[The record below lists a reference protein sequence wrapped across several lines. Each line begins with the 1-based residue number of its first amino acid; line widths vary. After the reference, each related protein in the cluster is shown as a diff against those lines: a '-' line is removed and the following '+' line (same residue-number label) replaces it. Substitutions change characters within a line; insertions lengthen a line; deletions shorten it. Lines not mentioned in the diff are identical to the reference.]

1 MADIVQLE
9 EKGTILYPKT
19 HTKAIADL
27 DNVVVKKTGNET
39 IEGTKNFKTGLQI
52 NGKSLLDMFY
62 PVGSIFQSVNSVS
75 PATTMGGT
83 WERIKGKV
91 LVGVD
96 EADSDFV
103 AGKTGGEK
111 NHILD
116 ISKDHDKNEVGF
128 TTPLRED
135 ISGYGLTKAGT
146 FVNRPGIVLNSSTS
160 WKPVGHNNLQPYFTA
175 YIWKRTA

>member
-9 EKGTILYPKT
+9 EKGTVLYPKT
-19 HTKAIADL
+19 HTKAIDDL

-39 IEGTKNFKTGLQI
+39 IEGTKNFKTAIQI

-62 PVGSIFQSVNSVS
+62 PIGSIFQSVSSVS
-75 PATTMGGT
+75 PASTMGGT

-103 AGKTGGEK
+103 VGKTGGEK
-111 NHILD
+111 KHKLTIAEIPSHSHALQLNKG
-116 ISKDHDKNEVGF
+116 ISPASVS
-128 TTPLRED
+128 
-135 ISGYGLTKAGT
+135 SGGSNGYLWGEYSGK
-146 FVNRPGIVLNSSTS
+146 NSSS
-160 WKPVGHNNLQPYFTA
+160 VGGDESHNNLQPYMTA
-175 YIWKRTA
+175 FIWKRTA